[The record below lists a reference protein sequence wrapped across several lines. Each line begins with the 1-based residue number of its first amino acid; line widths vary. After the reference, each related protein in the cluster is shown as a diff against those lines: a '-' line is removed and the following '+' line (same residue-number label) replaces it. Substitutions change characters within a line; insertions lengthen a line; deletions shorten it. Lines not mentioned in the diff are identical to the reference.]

1 MRVAKRG
8 EDDDDEDEA
17 GNVFSYSK
25 ETSTGTEEEG
35 ERWHRGSFC

>member
-8 EDDDDEDEA
+8 EEDDDDEDEDVDEA

-25 ETSTGTEEEG
+25 S
-35 ERWHRGSFC
+35 RGQRGRVAQR